1 MDQLVAEQG
10 DQKAQ
15 YAEQDDVAL
24 VAERARGGD
33 GLGGEQGV
41 ADEEPQV
48 DEHDEQQRHYCA
60 EYAELGSA
68 LDHLRYAQPRPLGGM
83 RGHEN
88 RADHGAQQDRQCAPE
103 QVEPQADRQH
113 TRSDG
118 GDVGVGAEPDKEQ

>member
-48 DEHDEQQRHYCA
+48 DEHDEQ
-60 EYAELGSA
+60 
-68 LDHLRYAQPRPLGGM
+68 
-83 RGHEN
+83 
-88 RADHGAQQDRQCAPE
+88 
-103 QVEPQADRQH
+103 
-113 TRSDG
+113 
-118 GDVGVGAEPDKEQ
+118 